1 MKEKKKYEIYYSS
14 RKSFHFSNCIVGTL
28 LSIWQTLEI
37 AIIYSTQQEKQIQL
51 LRNSILKVCLR
62 NLLDLNLITRWNA
75 MKINFISSAV
85 ESRRE
90 KGIQPRFL
98 VGIAKQTGFPD
109 ITWKIG
115 QRWSY
120 SWCSVWG
127 IFHLSLHIV
136 SSIIN
141 NWSCLSLFTFPTF
154 SLLGKDYK

>member
-1 MKEKKKYEIYYSS
+1 MTEKKKYEIYYSS

-62 NLLDLNLITRWNA
+62 NLSDLNLITRCHENKLYFQCRGVQKGKRYTTEIPCWNCET
-75 MKINFISSAV
+75 N
-85 ESRRE
+85 RL
-90 KGIQPRFL
+90 PRYYL
-98 VGIAKQTGFPD
+98 
-109 ITWKIG
+109 KIG

-141 NWSCLSLFTFPTF
+141 NWSCLSLFTFPTS